1 MTALADDAP
10 LIPASSM
17 AASEAQP
24 TPECPNPV
32 ASEGRL
38 LADRV
43 HSPTAAY
50 WHSSSRIRIGL
61 TDRFGEGYLTGAGRA
76 ASVRSSNLIA

>member
-1 MTALADDAP
+1 MAAMADDATS
-10 LIPASSM
+10 IATSSM

-38 LADRV
+38 LADSV
-43 HSPTAAY
+43 EKPP
-50 WHSSSRIRIGL
+50 L
-61 TDRFGEGYLTGAGRA
+61 QAGTE
-76 ASVRSSNLIA
+76 VV